1 MKRYADQ
8 KASTARTCSLRD
20 LADGRPRTWS
30 IMMCEDQVPDL
41 DPCDFEHF
49 LGPVSCESA
58 SWLFGC
64 GNGDIVQK
72 DTVYNA
78 SRAGCLMM
86 GAVK

>member
-1 MKRYADQ
+1 
-8 KASTARTCSLRD
+8 
-20 LADGRPRTWS
+20 
-30 IMMCEDQVPDL
+30 MMCEDQVPDL